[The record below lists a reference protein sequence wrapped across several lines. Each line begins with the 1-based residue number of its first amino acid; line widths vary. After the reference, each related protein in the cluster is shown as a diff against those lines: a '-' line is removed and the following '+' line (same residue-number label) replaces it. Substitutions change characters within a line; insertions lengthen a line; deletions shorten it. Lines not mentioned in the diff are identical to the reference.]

1 MPPDITAVFVSR
13 CGRSRIVA
21 FHRSLAA
28 ESADEI
34 ARSLVRQA
42 TGFHWYDFM
51 NRCAVSHEAHE
62 WRLSRLRVGDK
73 HWADLS

>member
-13 CGRSRIVA
+13 CGRSRVVA
-21 FHRSLAA
+21 FHWPLVGEGA
-28 ESADEI
+28 EEI

-42 TGFHWYDFM
+42 TEFHWYDFM
-51 NRCAVSHEAHE
+51 NRCAVSHEANE